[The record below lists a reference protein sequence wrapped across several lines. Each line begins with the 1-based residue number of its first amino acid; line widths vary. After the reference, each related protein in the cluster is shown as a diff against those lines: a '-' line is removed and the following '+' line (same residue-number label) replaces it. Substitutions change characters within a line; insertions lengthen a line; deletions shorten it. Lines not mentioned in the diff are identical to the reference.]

1 MKVTIDGTEVR
12 VPEGKTILEA
22 AEQAGIYIPH
32 LCAHPDLPPV
42 EGLKPAEAVYRGGE
56 RIDNNPAFEEYGGC
70 QLCMV
75 EVEGMRD
82 LQRACNT
89 PVAEGM
95 IVHTATARVGEFRRG
110 RLASL
115 LAKHPHACLTC
126 AQREGC
132 AREPCSMDIPIEER
146 CCVKFGYCELQS
158 VAEYIGIKEDTPRY
172 RFEDLPVMKDE
183 PLFDLNYNLCIG
195 CTRCVRVCRDL
206 RDVGALGFVFD
217 EEGRVIVG
225 MIGPTLKESG
235 CKFCTACVAVC
246 PTGALLDKDPDKG
259 RERRKL
265 LEIEFTPPLQPPGQW
280 SALTRHNLEAVPER
294 EGVYQLLDEDQ
305 NIIYIA
311 GTMNLRQALREQLAN
326 ERAHYFGYEEEPM
339 YTMRESELLQRYL
352 QEHGRMPELN
362 DELADLF

>member
-1 MKVTIDGTEVR
+1 MKLTIDGMGVQ
-12 VPEGKTILEA
+12 VAEGTTILAA
-22 AEQAGIYIPH
+22 AEQAGVYIPH
-32 LCAHPDLPPV
+32 LCSHPDLPPV
-42 EGLKPAEAVYRGGE
+42 KGLQPAEAVYRGGE
-56 RIDNNPAFEEYGGC
+56 RIDNHPDLEYEGC

-75 EVEGMRD
+75 KIEGEEGF
-82 LQRACNT
+82 QRACST

-95 IVHTATARVGEFRRG
+95 IVHTATPKVQKFRRD
-110 RLASL
+110 RLAFL

-132 AREPCSMDIPIEER
+132 AREPCSMAVPVEER

-158 VAEYIGIKEDTPRY
+158 VAEYIGIKEDTLRY
-172 RFEDLPVMKDE
+172 RSAGLPVIKDE
-183 PLFDLNYNLCIG
+183 LLFDINYNLCIG
-195 CTRCVRVCRDL
+195 CTRCVRACRDL
-206 RDVGALGFVFD
+206 RGVGALGFVLD
-217 EEGRVIVG
+217 GEGRAIVG
-225 MIGPTLKESG
+225 TIGPTLMESG

-259 RERRKL
+259 RERRKML
-265 LEIEFTPPLQPPGQW
+265 GIEFAPPLLPPERW
-280 SALTRHNLEAVPER
+280 LKLTSHNLERVPER
-294 EGVYQLLDEDQ
+294 EGVYQLLDEEQ

-311 GTMNLRQALREQLAN
+311 GTMNLRQALTEQLAN
-326 ERAHYFGYEEEPM
+326 GRACYFGYEEEPM